1 MTCTTKPNA
10 VPNYKD
16 QARAGDTYT
25 LTSRYKDDNGV
36 LRDFTGFTFR
46 CQMREKI
53 TSTAVSATPVCTNTV
68 LGEVVTTLDKDATQL
83 LVADNKL
90 FADYVYD
97 IEAISGTGTVETL
110 LDVAVRF
117 TQGATR

>member
-1 MTCTTKPNA
+1 MSTSNVNA

-25 LTSRYKDDNGV
+25 LESRYKQDNT

-46 CQMREKI
+46 SQMRERV
-53 TSTAVSATPVCTNTV
+53 TSTTVSATPVCTSTE
-68 LGEVVTTLDKDATQL
+68 LGIVSCTLDKDTTQA
-83 LVADNKL
+83 LVPDNKL
-90 FADYVYD
+90 FVDYVYD

-110 LDVAVRF
+110 LDVSVRF
-117 TQGATR
+117 TQGTTR